1 MLQDSVP
8 DGSLQRS
15 NLSSVCDSVVCERV
29 AYERVLFENVVCVC
43 EKDTKAMW
51 MSPSATHAIQ
61 SQS

>member
-1 MLQDSVP
+1 MDLFKDPIYLVCVKVLCVKELRMKEFCLKML
-8 DGSLQRS
+8 
-15 NLSSVCDSVVCERV
+15 
-29 AYERVLFENVVCVC
+29 CVC